1 MPPESRNYARIG
13 ARPPAGKRAVNLRK
27 NRIRDSAP
35 ESRHASRI
43 DSRLCVERAMNNKT
57 LVLGLLLACI
67 ANVICLV
74 GYL

>member
-1 MPPESRNYARIG
+1 M
-13 ARPPAGKRAVNLRK
+13 
-27 NRIRDSAP
+27 
-35 ESRHASRI
+35 
-43 DSRLCVERAMNNKT
+43 CVSERAMNDKT

>member
-1 MPPESRNYARIG
+1 MDDR
-13 ARPPAGKRAVNLRK
+13 V
-27 NRIRDSAP
+27 
-35 ESRHASRI
+35 
-43 DSRLCVERAMNNKT
+43 

>member
-1 MPPESRNYARIG
+1 
-13 ARPPAGKRAVNLRK
+13 
-27 NRIRDSAP
+27 
-35 ESRHASRI
+35 
-43 DSRLCVERAMNNKT
+43 MNNKT